1 MSRYVDLD
9 ESSYKFFKFNLAAKG
24 LKTCFATE
32 TDTPRAGP
40 SKTGTQ

>member
-9 ESSYKFFKFNLAAKG
+9 ESSYKFFKFILAAKG